1 MPTNNIVF
9 RSFRKDY
16 GELRKTLLTPI
27 DVFPVASS
35 DEIIC
40 KTPVKLKALWDT
52 GATLTAIKP
61 KIKDMLKLCMVRAE
75 STATIAGLGD
85 RIYNAD
91 YTVMTLRLRN
101 NFEINWCPVYVV
113 DYTVDVDIIIGM
125 DIIGMGDFVVS
136 NTNRKTLFSF
146 IIPSLP
152 ERLDL
157 TEKAYFLNK

>member
-1 MPTNNIVF
+1 MPISKIEY

-16 GELRKTLLTPI
+16 GRLEKILLTPI

-35 DEIIC
+35 DENMS
-40 KTPVKLKALWDT
+40 KTPVRLKALWDT
-52 GATLTAIKP
+52 GATLTVIKP
-61 KIKDMLKLCMVRAE
+61 KLRDTLKLRMVR
-75 STATIAGLGD
+75 SDSSATLMGLGGVF
-85 RIYNAD
+85 NAD

-125 DIIGMGDFVVS
+125 DIIGMGDFVFS
-136 NTNRKTLFSF
+136 NTDKKTLFSF
-146 IIPSLP
+146 IMPSLP